1 MDLSAINIIKTN
13 DGRYLATINEIN
25 YLISEDVYT
34 IIKEKKVER
43 SIEEIKE
50 TLNINGKNYTND
62 QISELI
68 EEKLPR
74 LLKDNFKID
83 NPVKNLGT
91 VCETTIF
98 KKFRVITDKLFL
110 SKLFY
115 VLLFSQ
121 LFFSLLFI
129 YKNSL
134 FFDSIFQIK
143 KEWLVTFLFTFF
155 IMFIHELG
163 HAIASIKF
171 GIKPPRIGFGYY
183 FIYPAMYTDLTEVW
197 RLNKQDRIIINLSGM
212 YFQLFTNSILISFF
226 YLNILD
232 NFYIFSFIF
241 SNLMI
246 IFFNLNPLF
255 KFDGYWI
262 FSDFFDLPNLR
273 TRANSY
279 LISFFKRENR
289 EEKKTIKLYAFSFLV
304 FMITVWILL
313 SLKFFISIRIISNI
327 NIEFHNK
334 IGSVITI
341 LLILIIIY
349 NFLKSKFK
357 KNVKNT

>member
-1 MDLSAINIIKTN
+1 MNFNSINIIKTN

-34 IIKEKKVER
+34 IIKEKKEER

-74 LLKDNFKID
+74 LLKENFKID

-91 VCETTIF
+91 VCETTVF
-98 KKFRVITDKLFL
+98 KKFRLITDKLFL

-115 VLLFSQ
+115 VLFLSQ
-121 LFFSLLFI
+121 LFFSLFFI

-143 KEWLVTFLFTFF
+143 KEWFVTFLFTFF

-171 GIKPPRIGFGYY
+171 EIKPPRIGFGYY
-183 FIYPAMYTDLTEVW
+183 FIYPAMFTDLTEVW

-212 YFQLFTNSILISFF
+212 YFQLFTNSILILFF

-232 NFYIFSFIF
+232 NFFIFSFIF

-262 FSDFFDLPNLR
+262 FSDFFNLPNLR

-279 LISFFKRENR
+279 LIRFFKREVS
-289 EEKKTIKLYAFSFLV
+289 EETKLIKFYAFSFLL
-304 FMITVWILL
+304 FMVLVWIFL
-313 SLKFFISIRIISNI
+313 SLKFYTSIRTLCNM
-327 NIEFHNK
+327 NIEFQNK
-334 IGSVITI
+334 ISSLLTITLI
-341 LLILIIIY
+341 LLIIY